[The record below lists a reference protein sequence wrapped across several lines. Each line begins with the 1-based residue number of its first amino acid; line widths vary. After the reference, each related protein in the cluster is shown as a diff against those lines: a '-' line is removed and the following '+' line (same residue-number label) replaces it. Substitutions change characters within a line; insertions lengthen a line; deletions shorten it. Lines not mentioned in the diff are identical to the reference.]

1 MARPGRLDVFHGE
14 DHVAFIYDSSPLE
27 FEYTTDWLARAERLP
42 VAAIPPSPGRQHS
55 DAVQA
60 FLENLLPEGELRA
73 YITQEKKASTLF
85 SLLYEVAGDTAG
97 GFVILPGGERP
108 QPPSYEATT
117 WQALADFL
125 GSKSASAIDIKG
137 RHARVSLA
145 GAQDKAS
152 IALFEDGIPRLPQ
165 GTSPSTHI
173 LKPDIRRLAKVRHSA
188 ANEAVIMRAAALC
201 RLPTADVF
209 YEPLTQACVVKRFD
223 RIQRPDGTLGR
234 LLQYDLCQLAGTVS
248 EKKYETEGGPGAG
261 RCAELIRQYSV
272 QPAVDLKNFVAWLFF
287 NLYIGNND
295 SHAKN
300 LSLYRVPGVG
310 MKLMPFYD
318 LMCTRIYPGLSP
330 QFAFAIGGETRPGSI
345 SRTHA
350 TALAKTLGMRPAFV
364 LDIAEDLAKRLPD
377 ALDQAIESIRPA
389 LASGAKTRAGRVQQ
403 FVAST
408 TRQTI
413 KRLLQAA

>member
-1 MARPGRLDVFHGE
+1 MARPDRLDLFHGE

-27 FEYTTDWLARAERLP
+27 FEYAPDWLARAERLP
-42 VAAIPPSPGRQHS
+42 VAAIPPSPGRQHC
-55 DAVQA
+55 DAVQV

-73 YITQEKKASTLF
+73 YITEQKKASTLF

-108 QPPSYEATT
+108 QPASYEATT

-173 LKPDIRRLAKVRHSA
+173 LKPDIRRLAKVWHSA

-209 YEPLTQACVVKRFD
+209 YEPLTQACVVKRLD
-223 RIQRPDGTLGR
+223 RIQRPDGALGR

-272 QPAVDLKNFVAWLFF
+272 QPAVDPSVRRQDAGAARTAIRGVDDAANDQATVA
-287 NLYIGNND
+287 
-295 SHAKN
+295 S
-300 LSLYRVPGVG
+300 
-310 MKLMPFYD
+310 
-318 LMCTRIYPGLSP
+318 GL
-330 QFAFAIGGETRPGSI
+330 ITKTRPKARYCLRLKRFTSPPPAPFPGTCSSSPTRCRTS
-345 SRTHA
+345 SRA
-350 TALAKTLGMRPAFV
+350 
-364 LDIAEDLAKRLPD
+364 
-377 ALDQAIESIRPA
+377 
-389 LASGAKTRAGRVQQ
+389 
-403 FVAST
+403 
-408 TRQTI
+408 
-413 KRLLQAA
+413 